1 MLSKIQGALKE
12 AMGRLIL
19 QPEAL
24 RESHVSNKI
33 LEFMAPHR
41 SSKILIILKLQPF
54 LNKMFK
60 LFSCIKQIPMCLVLL
75 KKQTPLLKKLLYL
88 EVRSTFYKNTVR
100 NCIWDRAFL
109 PPLYHT
115 LIAYQG
121 DLSFGRITWLVLN
134 IALHLP
140 LNGSEGAVAFREGNY
155 FCFPQPEFAKP
166 GKAGLPLC
174 FAIFLYPW

>member
-1 MLSKIQGALKE
+1 MPHLV
-12 AMGRLIL
+12 
-19 QPEAL
+19 PEAP
-24 RESHVSNKI
+24 RESHISNMI

-41 SSKILIILKLQPF
+41 SSKLLIILKIQPF

-60 LFSCIKQIPMCLVLL
+60 LFSHIKQISMCQVLL
-75 KKQTPLLKKLLYL
+75 GKETPLLLKLLYL
-88 EVRSTFYKNTVR
+88 EVRSIFYKNTAQ

-109 PPLYHT
+109 PPLYHA
-115 LIAYQG
+115 LIAYYA
-121 DLSFGRITWLVLN
+121 DFSFGRITWLVLN

-155 FCFPQPEFAKP
+155 FYFPQPEFAKP
-166 GKAGLPLC
+166 GKAGLRLC